1 MPPRTT
7 RLMCALSITLSC
19 MVITLFGAR
28 TQPAGPTV
36 RKDELVGI
44 PFDEGE
50 GRMGFASDVDAI
62 RQEIAPK
69 AIVSRHLSALV
80 TRFQIDLISDPQHA
94 LLERT
99 LIEGSDTND
108 GLPAL
113 L

>member
-1 MPPRTT
+1 
-7 RLMCALSITLSC
+7 
-19 MVITLFGAR
+19 MV
-28 TQPAGPTV
+28 
-36 RKDELVGI
+36 
-44 PFDEGE
+44 
-50 GRMGFASDVDAI
+50 
-62 RQEIAPK
+62 
-69 AIVSRHLSALV
+69 VSRHLSALV